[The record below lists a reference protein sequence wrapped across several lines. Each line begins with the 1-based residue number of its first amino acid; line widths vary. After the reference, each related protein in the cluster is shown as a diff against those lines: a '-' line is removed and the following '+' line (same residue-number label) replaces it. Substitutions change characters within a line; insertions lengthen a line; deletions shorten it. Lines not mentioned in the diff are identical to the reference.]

1 VGLPGSVAPAR
12 PGRSAA
18 IHHDKCIVV
27 DGRTVEAGS
36 FNYTQ
41 AAARSNSE
49 NVLVIWNDLQ
59 VAARYLGH
67 WRSRGAQAIESK
79 E

>member
-1 VGLPGSVAPAR
+1 MGLPGSVAPAR

-27 DGRTVEAGS
+27 DGRTVETDS

-41 AAARSNSE
+41 AATRSNSV
-49 NVLVIWNDLQ
+49 NVLVIWNDPL

-67 WRSRGAQAIESK
+67 WRSRWAQAIESK